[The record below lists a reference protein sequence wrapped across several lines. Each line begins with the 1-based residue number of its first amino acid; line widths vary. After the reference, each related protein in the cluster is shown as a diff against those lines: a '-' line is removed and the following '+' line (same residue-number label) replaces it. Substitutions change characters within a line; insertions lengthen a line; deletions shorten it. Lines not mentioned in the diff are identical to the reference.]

1 MKLKAEKV
9 GRRYFRSGKDTN
21 FFYAVQQ
28 LDFEPEESSV
38 TVITG
43 RSGSGKT
50 TLINML
56 CGLLTPSDGSVLL
69 DGRDIYELSD
79 RERSLLRNRSFGIIP
94 QGQTGLQCLTVAE
107 NVLLPVSMYGRTG
120 EKEDKAKKLLE
131 MLGID
136 DLRDVYSNELSG
148 GELRRMA
155 VARALINDP
164 EIIIADEPT
173 ADLDADTTVLVME
186 LLKERAKDGA
196 SVIIVTHDRD
206 VIPYADSV
214 YTMDKGELKK
224 Q

>member
-1 MKLKAEKV
+1 MKLTAEKI
-9 GRRYFRSGKDTN
+9 GRMYFRSGRDTN
-21 FFYAVQQ
+21 FFYAVQSI
-28 LDFEPEESSV
+28 DFEPEEGKV

-50 TLINML
+50 TFINML
-56 CGLLTPSDGSVLL
+56 CGLLTPSCGKVML
-69 DGRDIYELSD
+69 DGKDIYALSD

>member
-28 LDFEPEESSV
+28 LDFEPEEGSV

-107 NVLLPVSMYGRTG
+107 NVLLPVLMYGRTG

-196 SVIIVTHDRD
+196 SVVIVTHDRD

>member
-1 MKLKAEKV
+1 
-9 GRRYFRSGKDTN
+9 
-21 FFYAVQQ
+21 
-28 LDFEPEESSV
+28 
-38 TVITG
+38 
-43 RSGSGKT
+43 
-50 TLINML
+50 
-56 CGLLTPSDGSVLL
+56 
-69 DGRDIYELSD
+69 
-79 RERSLLRNRSFGIIP
+79 
-94 QGQTGLQCLTVAE
+94 
-107 NVLLPVSMYGRTG
+107 
-120 EKEDKAKKLLE
+120 
-131 MLGID
+131 
-136 DLRDVYSNELSG
+136 
-148 GELRRMA
+148 MA

>member
-1 MKLKAEKV
+1 MKLTAEKI
-9 GRRYFRSGKDTN
+9 GRMYFRSGRDTN
-21 FFYAVQQ
+21 FFYAVQSI
-28 LDFEPEESSV
+28 DFEPEEGKV

-50 TLINML
+50 TFINML
-56 CGLLTPSDGSVLL
+56 CGLLTPSCGKVML
-69 DGRDIYELSD
+69 DGKDIYALSD

-107 NVLLPVSMYGRTG
+107 NVLLPVSMYGKAG

-136 DLRDVYSNELSG
+136 DLWDVYSNELSG
-148 GELRRMA
+148 GELRRMS

-164 EIIIADEPT
+164 GIIVADEPT
-173 ADLDADTTVLVME
+173 GDLDGDTTVLVME
-186 LLKERAKDGA
+186 LLKKRSENGA
-196 SVIIVTHDRD
+196 AVIIVTHDKD
-206 VIPYADSV
+206 VMPYADTV
-214 YTMDKGELKK
+214 YTMEKGVLKK

>member
-28 LDFEPEESSV
+28 LDFEPEEGSV

>member
-28 LDFEPEESSV
+28 LDFEPEEGSV

-79 RERSLLRNRSFGIIP
+79 RERSLLRDRSFGIIP